1 MSSKAGRIGKA
12 ALSPYNKAVPGVRGQ
27 CGVPFGPSRIHIAN
41 RWALSEN
48 YICKHFIKVG
58 AEWASGESGL
68 LPVWQA
74 LTLPTTRH
82 PVVAWHSGMVL
93 QVVAQKSWHSGKQ
106 QQLMEPITEAK
117 DWPSAETYREST
129 LFLSNVKPSSFFLMF
144 GCNLKRCR
152 LSP

>member
-41 RWALSEN
+41 RWALLEN

-68 LPVWQA
+68 LPSLTSSDPSNYQA
-74 LTLPTTRH
+74 SS
-82 PVVAWHSGMVL
+82 SGMAL
-93 QVVAQKSWHSGKQ
+93 RNGPAQ
-106 QQLMEPITEAK
+106 L
-117 DWPSAETYREST
+117 WP
-129 LFLSNVKPSSFFLMF
+129 
-144 GCNLKRCR
+144 
-152 LSP
+152 